1 MTLLRQCWVE
11 VSVLLLSTSHAIIS
25 ELDLKRNFT
34 RRNFPLCPS
43 RCKNYEP
50 SPAFGE
56 SPDNALT

>member
-11 VSVLLLSTSHAIIS
+11 VSVLLLSTSQAIIS

-43 RCKNYEP
+43 SGKNYEP
-50 SPAFGE
+50 SPALE
-56 SPDNALT
+56 KVPTTL